1 MTTELFRRFEP
12 EYEKSNY
19 NARDAVAFALA
30 SLLAYRDK
38 GEVESQIRLWGFSEV
53 RPFEFRRGR
62 DVDTQGYIAANG
74 DRVLVAFRGTESFP
88 DWLTNL
94 QAVKDPGPWGKVH
107 EGFQDSF
114 LVSAL
119 VIGKMIGE
127 MRGNREIWIT
137 GHSLGGALAV
147 LLAATLAENSIDVT
161 GLYTFAAPRVGD
173 RAFAREL
180 KRSLKGKA
188 HWRVVN
194 EGDLVPHL
202 PSELRFS
209 HSGDRRLLVDGKI
222 SGDVRKWNSF
232 KQTTWGWIGRVGR
245 LASLKLKAPHSL
257 QHEDGY
263 LPKLIALAQAPD
275 RSSEGGT

>member
-1 MTTELFRRFEP
+1 M
-12 EYEKSNY
+12 
-19 NARDAVAFALA
+19 
-30 SLLAYRDK
+30 
-38 GEVESQIRLWGFSEV
+38 
-53 RPFEFRRGR
+53 
-62 DVDTQGYIAANG
+62 
-74 DRVLVAFRGTESFP
+74 VAFRGTESFP